1 MTAKEAELA
10 FARARVKAR
19 IHAIVGEG
27 VGDGEG
33 ELEREGNREPLTA
46 VEIARF
52 DEALTHPSFANE
64 SSAADNQRLEFLGDA
79 VLGLCVSELLAR
91 THPDADEGAL
101 TRMRS
106 ALVNA
111 EALARWVRA
120 EGIGSALALG
130 KGARSGSERE
140 QTNVLADAVEALVAS
155 VYESYGLEGARRLV
169 EHVVRDPMQE
179 AAQLGSR
186 DPKSLLQEQVQARGL
201 AAPTYR
207 VKGMRGPQHDPT
219 FEIEVMIGDAVLGV
233 GEGRSKRV
241 AERAAALAAL
251 AAKRGEESGRR
262 TVSGEHAVGATGAVS
277 DRVSDREEAESSP
290 PDSAEPPGPRRTGGA
305 R

>member
-1 MTAKEAELA
+1 MKESELA
-10 FARARVKAR
+10 AARARIKAR
-19 IHAIVGEG
+19 IQGIVGAA
-27 VGDGEG
+27 D
-33 ELEREGNREPLTA
+33 A
-46 VEIARF
+46 EIPRF

-64 SSAADNQRLEFLGDA
+64 SGAPDNQRLEFLGDA
-79 VLGLCVSELLAR
+79 VLGLCVSELLGQSR
-91 THPDADEGAL
+91 PDADEGAL

-111 EALARWVRA
+111 EALARWARA
-120 EGIGSALALG
+120 EGIGEGLALG

-155 VYESYGLEGARRLV
+155 VYEALGLEGARKLV
-169 EHVVRDPMQE
+169 EHVIRDPMQE
-179 AAQLGSR
+179 AERLGSR

-207 VKGMRGPQHDPT
+207 VRGVRGPQHDPT
-219 FEIEVMIGDAVLGV
+219 FEVEVLIGSDVLGV

-251 AAKRGEESGRR
+251 AAEPPEIGE
-262 TVSGEHAVGATGAVS
+262 VSGEG
-277 DRVSDREEAESSP
+277 
-290 PDSAEPPGPRRTGGA
+290 
-305 R
+305 

>member
-10 FARARVKAR
+10 VARARVKAR
-19 IHAIVGEG
+19 ILGIIGGGGAEIV
-27 VGDGEG
+27 
-33 ELEREGNREPLTA
+33 
-46 VEIARF
+46 RF

-111 EALARWVRA
+111 EALARWART

-155 VYESYGLEGARRLV
+155 VYDSYGLDGARKLV

-219 FEIEVMIGDAVLGV
+219 FEIEVMIGDDVLGV

-251 AAKRGEESGRR
+251 SARRGEQDP
-262 TVSGEHAVGATGAVS
+262 AVS
-277 DRVSDREEAESSP
+277 DRAEAKASP
-290 PDSAEPPGPRRTGGA
+290 LDSAEPPDPHRTGGA

>member
-1 MTAKEAELA
+1 MTAKEEELVQ
-10 FARARVKAR
+10 ARARLESR
-19 IHAIVGEG
+19 IAEIVGAG
-27 VGDGEG
+27 
-33 ELEREGNREPLTA
+33 T
-46 VEIARF
+46 IARF
-52 DEALTHPSFANE
+52 EEALTHPSFANE

-91 THPDADEGAL
+91 SQPDADEGAL

-111 EALARWVRA
+111 EALACWARA
-120 EGIGSALALG
+120 EGIGDALALG
-130 KGARSGSERE
+130 KGARSGTERE

-155 VYESYGLEGARRLV
+155 VYEAHGLDGARRLV
-169 EHVVRDPMQE
+169 EHVVREPMQE
-179 AAQLGSR
+179 ASHLGSR

-201 AAPTYR
+201 LAPTYR
-207 VKGMRGPQHDPT
+207 VKEMRGPQHDPT
-219 FEIEVMIGDAVLGV
+219 FEVEVLIGEEVVGV

-251 AAKRGEESGRR
+251 S
-262 TVSGEHAVGATGAVS
+262 TT
-277 DRVSDREEAESSP
+277 REETDVPATSRRASP
-290 PDSAEPPGPRRTGGA
+290 AAEPSLPENGGDQGPRRTDAA